1 MPVLV
6 SLSNKHNS
14 QWYFFKGF
22 MHLNLNALRFFR
34 IFTFL
39 FLSLSVSLSIDAVV
53 ADEIK
58 IGLRAHRGAEIGL
71 KRWQPTAEY
80 LNEKIPEHT
89 FVFVPFEINSLLN
102 QAVSRNEFHFV
113 LSNPASFIEYKVRYG
128 ASPVAT
134 LINKRKNQGY
144 TRFGS
149 VIFTRADRDDINSFE
164 DLKGKTFLGVDE
176 QGFGGW
182 RVTWH
187 ELLAKGIDPYK
198 DFKQLSFAGGIQPNV
213 VYAVR
218 DGKFDAGTVR
228 TDMLERM
235 AESGKIQLDTFKVLE
250 PKEIKN
256 FGFFHSTTLY
266 PEWPFAKLNHTS
278 DELARRV
285 AAALYNIPAESQAAI
300 AGKYVG
306 WTVPLD
312 YQPVD
317 DLLKDLRV
325 GPYQTLRQINWKQ
338 VVETY
343 WPYVLI
349 TITIFTG
356 ATITA
361 YIVILYN
368 RRLLVVKKELESEI
382 VERKKA
388 QTELENYHEHLEE
401 IVAERTAALEVSNR
415 ELESYSYS
423 IAHDLRSPLRSLI
436 GFSQIIADEA
446 SSKLNAE
453 ELDALDRIVVAGK
466 RMANLI
472 DDILELSRITRS
484 QLNKTKVDLSAVCL
498 ELAKELQE
506 ASPDRKLKWHIQNDV
521 SVNGD
526 KHLLRV
532 MLQNLL
538 DNAFKFS
545 KDVPNSLVEFGVEDC
560 DQGRRYYIRDNGIGI
575 DMEYADKIFK
585 PFHQLHH
592 DKYIGTGV
600 GLATVERVVQRHRG
614 KVWVDSQIHKGTT
627 IYFTLAADPKVKEK
641 LRQEI

>member
-1 MPVLV
+1 MQLD
-6 SLSNKHNS
+6 
-14 QWYFFKGF
+14 
-22 MHLNLNALRFFR
+22 LNVMRLRK
-34 IFTFL
+34 ISELLFL
-39 FLSLSVSLSIDAVV
+39 FLSVSLSVDAVI

-58 IGLRAHRGAEIGL
+58 IGLRAHRGAEVAM
-71 KRWQPTAEY
+71 KRWQPTADY
-80 LNEKIPEHT
+80 LNEKIPDHT
-89 FVFVPFEINSLLN
+89 FVLVPFEINSLLN

-113 LSNPASFIEYKVRYG
+113 LTNPASFVEYKIRYG

-134 LINKRKNQGY
+134 LINKRNGKGY

-164 DLKGKTFLGVDE
+164 DLKGKTFLGADE
-176 QGFGGW
+176 LGFGGW
-182 RVTWH
+182 RVTWY

-218 DGKFDAGTVR
+218 DGKFDAGAVR

-250 PKEIKN
+250 PKEIEN

-266 PEWPFAKLNHTS
+266 PEWPFVKLKHTS

-285 AAALYNIPAESQAAI
+285 VAVLYNIPAESQAAI

-325 GPYQTLRQINWKQ
+325 GPYQTLRRINWKQ
-338 VVETY
+338 VIETY
-343 WPYVLI
+343 WPYVLVI
-349 TITIFTG
+349 IIIFTG

-368 RRLLVVKKELESEI
+368 RRLLAVKKERESEI

-388 QTELENYHEHLEE
+388 QTELENYHEHLEK
-401 IVAERTAALEVSNR
+401 IVAERTAALEVSNK

-436 GFSQIIADEA
+436 GFSQIIAEEA

-466 RMANLI
+466 RMADLI

-484 QLNKTKVDLSAVCL
+484 QLNKTKVDLSEICL
-498 ELAKELQE
+498 ELANELQD
-506 ASPDRKLKWHIQNDV
+506 ANPDRKLNWHIQSDV
-521 SVNGD
+521 SANGD
-526 KHLLRV
+526 RHLLRV

-545 KDVPNSLVEFGVEDC
+545 RDVPDSLVEFGVEDC
-560 DQGRRYYIRDNGIGI
+560 DQGRRFYVRDNGIGI
-575 DMEYADKIFK
+575 DMKYADKIFK
-585 PFHQLHH
+585 PFHQLNR
-592 DKYIGTGV
+592 DEYIGTGV
-600 GLATVERVVQRHRG
+600 GLATVERVVQRHGG
-614 KVWVDSQIHKGTT
+614 KVWVDSQINKGTI
-627 IYFTLAADPKVKEK
+627 IYFTLTAEPKDIEN
-641 LRQEI
+641 LRQKI